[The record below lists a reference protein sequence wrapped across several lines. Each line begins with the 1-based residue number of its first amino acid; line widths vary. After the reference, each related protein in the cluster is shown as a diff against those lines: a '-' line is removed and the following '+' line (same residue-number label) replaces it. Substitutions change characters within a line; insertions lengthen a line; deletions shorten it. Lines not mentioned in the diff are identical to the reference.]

1 MRTLIFSDLHDHNYQ
16 EFSTIN
22 EGVNS
27 RLLEHLLCLDLI
39 AEDALKLKVDVIVF
53 GGDIFHLKNFVD
65 SQVIKLTMKKME
77 ELSEIAP
84 IVICPGNHDYRGW
97 GSDPILLEILSEF
110 SGNIHLPTIGC
121 HNEVTVA
128 GWTIK
133 IFPFTR
139 DIDSLNDQLKTHART
154 SKTIAILHQDMIGS
168 MYGKF
173 LVEKGLFTELLA
185 DRFPF
190 SFVGHFHDQKAMQPT
205 VWSIGSPL
213 MLSYGEQDQTKGWL
227 FLDTDEG
234 VVKPLV
240 NNVSPRFRTITT
252 SDGSEVVAL
261 TDEEASRDFFRFI
274 IQGSVVPDLSR
285 VRWKR
290 VKVDSVSDK
299 KKRTS
304 ISFSDS
310 TLDLITKYVKS
321 RNVDLDEGLLIE
333 TGRRYLV

>member
-1 MRTLIFSDLHDHNYQ
+1 MRALIFSDLHDHNYQ

-65 SQVIKLTMKKME
+65 SQVIKLTMQKME
-77 ELSEIAP
+77 ELSGIAP

-97 GSDPILLEILSEF
+97 GNDPILLEILEEF

-139 DIDSLNDQLKTHART
+139 DIDSLNDQLKMHART

-173 LVEKGLFTELLA
+173 LVEKGLFPELLA
-185 DRFPF
+185 DRFLF

-234 VVKPLV
+234 VVKQLPNV
-240 NNVSPRFRTITT
+240 VSPKFRTIITE
-252 SDGSEVVAL
+252 DGSEITAL
-261 TDEEASRDFFRFI
+261 TDEEVARDFFRI
-274 IQGSVVPDLSR
+274 IVHGSEMPDLSR
-285 VRWKR
+285 LRWKR
-290 VKVDSVSDK
+290 VKMETVSDR
-299 KKRTS
+299 KKRTT

-310 TLDLITKYVKS
+310 TLDLITKYVK
-321 RNVDLDEGLLIE
+321 VKHGDLDEGLLIE

>member
-110 SGNIHLPTIGC
+110 SGNIHLPTIGT
-121 HNEVTVA
+121 HNEVTCF

-139 DIDSLNDQLKTHART
+139 DIDSLNDQLKAHPRT

-173 LVEKGLFTELLA
+173 LVEKGLYPELLA

-190 SFVGHFHDQKAMQPT
+190 SFVGHFHDQKSMSPT

-213 MLSYGEQDQTKGWL
+213 MLSFGEQDQGKGWL

-234 VVKPLV
+234 VVKQLL
-240 NNVSPRFRTITT
+240 NTVSPRFRTAIV
-252 SDGSEVVAL
+252 EVGDEL
-261 TDEEASRDFFRFI
+261 PTISDEEAARDFFRFI
-274 IQGSVVPDLSR
+274 IKGSTIPDLSR
-285 VRWKR
+285 FHWKR
-290 VKVDSVSDK
+290 VKVEAVSDK

-321 RNVDLDEGLLIE
+321 RGTDLDENLLIE
-333 TGRRYLV
+333 TGRRYLL